1 MVTILGLVAACL
13 TTGAYIP
20 QVIKTWRTK
29 ATDDLSFGMYAMM
42 SGGILLWLVYGIINR
57 DIPIIFANSIAIVFT
72 FIILYFKIAELRRAA
87 LRKRTESAR
96 KPLS

>member
-1 MVTILGLVAACL
+1 MITLLGLVAACL

-42 SGGILLWLVYGIINR
+42 TSGIFLWLIYGIINR
-57 DIPIIFANSIAIVFT
+57 DIPIIFANSIAIVLT
-72 FIILYFKIAELRRAA
+72 FIILYFKIAELRRVA
-87 LRKRTESAR
+87 LRKRTEKAH
-96 KPLS
+96 KPL